1 MSPRGPIARWTPEL
15 DALLIEH
22 FPTMSLVSLSFL
34 VGRTVPALK
43 VRAHKLRLRR
53 DPEISRATRQAAG
66 KAGYA
71 AAEKRRGG
79 KPVLRTPTP
88 QPPPPP
94 TRPDLRETGPDA
106 LAYHKRRQRAA
117 AEALIAHGVDEH
129 AAALA
134 AHAIATG
141 RVPGVGFL
149 R

>member
-1 MSPRGPIARWTPEL
+1 MSPRGPVATWPAAL

-22 FPTMSLVSLSFL
+22 YPTMPIESLSFL
-34 VGRTVPALK
+34 LARTVPAIK
-43 VRAHKLRLRR
+43 ARAFKLRLKR
-53 DPEISRATRQAAG
+53 DPGASRMTRQAAG

-71 AAEKRRGG
+71 AAEKRRAGE
-79 KPVLRTPTP
+79 PVLRKPTP

-129 AAALA
+129 SAALA
-134 AHAIATG
+134 AHAIASG

>member
-22 FPTMSLVSLSFL
+22 YPSMPIASLSFIL
-34 VGRTVPALK
+34 GRTIPALK

-66 KAGYA
+66 VAGYA
-71 AAEKRRGG
+71 AAEKRRAGE
-79 KPVLRTPTP
+79 PVVRKPTP
-88 QPPPPP
+88 QPQHVP
-94 TRPDLRETGPDA
+94 TGPAARETGPDA

-117 AEALIAHGVDEH
+117 AEALVAHGVDEH

-141 RVPGVGFL
+141 RVPGVRFTP
-149 R
+149 

>member
-1 MSPRGPIARWTPEL
+1 MSPRGPVARWTPEL
-15 DALLIEH
+15 DAILIEH
-22 FPTMSLVSLSFL
+22 FPTMPIASLSFL
-34 VGRTVPALK
+34 LGRTIPALK

-71 AAEKRRGG
+71 AAEKRRAGE
-79 KPVLRTPTP
+79 PP
-88 QPPPPP
+88 QPAPPP

-134 AHAIATG
+134 AHAIASG

-149 R
+149 Q

>member
-1 MSPRGPIARWTPEL
+1 MPIA
-15 DALLIEH
+15 
-22 FPTMSLVSLSFL
+22 SLSFL
-34 VGRTVPALK
+34 LGRTIKALK
-43 VRAHKLRLRR
+43 VRAHKLRLRVTR
-53 DPEISRATRQAAG
+53 RSPRATRQAAG
-66 KAGYA
+66 IAGYA
-71 AAEKRRGG
+71 AAEKRRAGE
-79 KPVLRTPTP
+79 PVLRKPTP

>member
-15 DALLIEH
+15 DAILIEH
-22 FPTMSLVSLSFL
+22 FPTMPIASLSFL
-34 VGRTVPALK
+34 LGRTIPALK

-66 KAGYA
+66 IAGYA
-71 AAEKRRGG
+71 AAEKRRAGE
-79 KPVLRTPTP
+79 PVLRK
-88 QPPPPP
+88 PPPPP

-129 AAALA
+129 SAALA
-134 AHAIATG
+134 AHAIASG